1 MFKNKNEKKKYIK
14 MSQNYI
20 TIIKNSILD
29 IKKNLKNVYYNTSYK
44 HENIIETKEIFETQ
58 IGCENSLKDIFNGLD
73 LELNKEKQ
81 INISYIESELKIK
94 KDQKIF
100 NYKKN
105 IDNTRININRKK
117 NHNYLKRSCNE
128 KKII

>member
-1 MFKNKNEKKKYIK
+1 MQE
-14 MSQNYI
+14 
-20 TIIKNSILD
+20 
-29 IKKNLKNVYYNTSYK
+29 
-44 HENIIETKEIFETQ
+44 
-58 IGCENSLKDIFNGLD
+58 IFNGLD

-117 NHNYLKRSCNE
+117 NHNYLKTSCNE
-128 KKII
+128 KKINLRENIKEKSVKRRKLIVNNFKNKKEKKIIIYQKFLET